1 MECQEPPVIDGWHA
15 GQSQANYPVL
25 DMWFLSMLRNIS
37 SIAARLQAKL
47 ATSHRLDGKFL
58 TFLKKA
64 DWPSTTE
71 DIAAEVKISWNTAQ
85 VHLLKM
91 LHEGIVK
98 YKKVGRQ
105 NQFWLNEGYEK
116 YFKGKNK
123 K

>member
-1 MECQEPPVIDGWHA
+1 MD
-15 GQSQANYPVL
+15 
-25 DMWFLSMLRNIS
+25 NIN
-37 SIAARLQAKL
+37 IKDKILE
-47 ATSHRLDGKFL
+47 
-58 TFLKKA
+58 FLKKA

-71 DIAAEVKISWNTAQ
+71 DIAAEVKVSWNTAQ

-91 LHEGIVK
+91 VNEGIVR

-116 YFKGKNK
+116 YFKRRDK

>member
-1 MECQEPPVIDGWHA
+1 MIYHKEVSYMKNEEINEQIIKLLE
-15 GQSQANYPVL
+15 
-25 DMWFLSMLRNIS
+25 
-37 SIAARLQAKL
+37 SI
-47 ATSHRLDGKFL
+47 
-58 TFLKKA
+58 
-64 DWPSTTE
+64 DWPITTE
-71 DIAAEVKISWNTAQ
+71 QVAKQLNLSWNTAQ

-116 YFKGKNK
+116 YFKGDK

>member
-1 MECQEPPVIDGWHA
+1 MKNTRQKIM
-15 GQSQANYPVL
+15 N
-25 DMWFLSMLRNIS
+25 
-37 SIAARLQAKL
+37 
-47 ATSHRLDGKFL
+47 
-58 TFLKKA
+58 FLKKA

-71 DIAAEVKISWNTAQ
+71 DIAAEVKVSWNTAQ

-91 LHEGIVK
+91 LYEGILR

-116 YFKGKNK
+116 YFKEDK

>member
-1 MECQEPPVIDGWHA
+1 M
-15 GQSQANYPVL
+15 N
-25 DMWFLSMLRNIS
+25 
-37 SIAARLQAKL
+37 SINTRDKILE
-47 ATSHRLDGKFL
+47 
-58 TFLKKA
+58 FLKKA

-71 DIAAEVKISWNTAQ
+71 DIAAEVKVSWNTAQ

-91 LHEGIVK
+91 VHEVIIR

-116 YFKGKNK
+116 YFKRRDK